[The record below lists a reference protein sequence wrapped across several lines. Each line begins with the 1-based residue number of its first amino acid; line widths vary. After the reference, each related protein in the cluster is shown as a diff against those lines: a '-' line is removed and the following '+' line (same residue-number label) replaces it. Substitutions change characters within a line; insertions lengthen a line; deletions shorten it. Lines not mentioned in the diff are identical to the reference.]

1 MPVTYVAA
9 ITLAEWSRVTPTNPH
24 GWVPGFD
31 KEPAKFLQDV
41 AQPYA
46 DAGIKLMLHNAFG
59 RGGKTRTFSK
69 RYDGQAASV
78 TAAEWMPGV
87 PDEHT
92 FALSNFVKSP
102 GMAGTFLYIG
112 APDITCGSG
121 LGTGVGQLD
130 RLDSAFP
137 GCVPI
142 YDNVGDIDS
151 SELCA
156 GSALFAA
163 HDAMARVPF
172 KSPVPWGIEPNPALE
187 NPDSPLAYFPNYV
200 YGTPRTWEARTRWGI
215 PQLCAMARI
224 TPIVA
229 IRGDDYKTPEERL
242 AVAREWG
249 PRVEPYNGSD
259 FPKSWFT
266 GLIVVVHGVSVEQME
281 GLTK

>member
-1 MPVTYVAA
+1 MPTTYAA
-9 ITLAEWSRVTPTNPH
+9 AVSLAESQYITPTNPH

-31 KEPAKFLQDV
+31 TDPAKFLQDRV
-41 AQPYA
+41 QPYA
-46 DAGIKLMLHNAFG
+46 DAGIRLMLHNAFG

-69 RYDGQAASV
+69 RFDGKDASV
-78 TAAEWMPGV
+78 TAAEWAAPS
-87 PDEHT
+87 DAEHY
-92 FALSNFVKSP
+92 FALSNFIRSP
-102 GMAGTFLYIG
+102 GMEGTFMYVG
-112 APDITCGSG
+112 APDINLISV
-121 LGTGVGQLD
+121 LSSAAH
-130 RLDSAFP
+130 RLAVFAIDFP
-137 GCVPI
+137 GCIPI

-249 PRVEPYNGSD
+249 PKVAPYNG
-259 FPKSWFT
+259 
-266 GLIVVVHGVSVEQME
+266 IVVVHGVSVAEME
-281 GLTK
+281 GLSK

>member
-9 ITLAEWSRVTPTNPH
+9 ITLAEWSRATPTNPH

-59 RGGKTRTFSK
+59 RGGKSRTFSK
-69 RYDGQAASV
+69 RFDGQAASV
-78 TAAEWMPGV
+78 TAAEWMP
-87 PDEHT
+87 DEQNAQF
-92 FALSNFVKSP
+92 FALSNFIKSP
-102 GMAGTFLYIG
+102 GMEGTFLYIG
-112 APDITCGSG
+112 APEVFRKV
-121 LGTGVGQLD
+121 LLQAAAE
-130 RLDSAFP
+130 RLEHFRYRFP
-137 GCVPI
+137 GCIPI
-142 YDNVGDIDS
+142 YDNTGDIDS

-249 PRVEPYNGSD
+249 PRVAAYNG
-259 FPKSWFT
+259 
-266 GLIVVVHGVSVEQME
+266 IVVVHGVSVAEME
-281 GLTK
+281 GLT